1 MNNTAIK
8 LTYRE
13 FLQINDDFNR
23 HEIIEGEHYV
33 TPSPSKRHQ
42 KISITLSTLLYRWV
56 EDHALGEVFAG
67 PYDVVLSQTDV
78 VIPDLLFISKS
89 RASISHE
96 ENVQGAPDLMVE
108 ILSPSTSKRDLG
120 IKKTLYEKFGV
131 LEYWVVDPDQ
141 KSIEI
146 FRSISGKFAPPI
158 PLFVKD
164 QLTSPLFPN
173 LTIPLSRIFN
183 P

>member
-13 FLQINDDFNR
+13 YLQINDDFNR

-42 KISITLSTLLYRWV
+42 KISIKLSTILYRWV
-56 EDHALGEVFAG
+56 EDHSLGEVFTG
-67 PYDVVLSQTDV
+67 PYDVVLSETDV
-78 VIPDLLFISKS
+78 VIPDLLFVSKS

-96 ENVQGAPDLMVE
+96 ENVQGAPDLIVE
-108 ILSPSTSKRDLG
+108 ILSPSTSRRDLG

-131 LEYWVVDPDQ
+131 SEYWVIDPDQ
-141 KSIEI
+141 KTVEI
-146 FRSISGKFAPPI
+146 FKSDAGKFSSPI
-158 PLFVKD
+158 RLTFKD
-164 QLTSPLFPN
+164 HLTSSLF
-173 LTIPLSRIFN
+173 LDLQIPLSKIF
-183 P
+183 